1 MFFTGCVGYGAW
13 DFASSIRPHRPR
25 CTNGAHAHPAHP
37 HDAPQPP
44 GQPGPTVGA
53 FGHRQDKDPRA
64 YDTRVPRM
72 LTRRTHHP
80 VAVENSMFHGTRR
93 FSRGPRRMLQVRTSS
108 ASIAL
113 STDRGPLPSDPNAPL
128 PPSERTPLPSPSPRQ
143 SPINFV
149 VSITDTHI
157 NRTQALHYEK

>member
-44 GQPGPTVGA
+44 GATRPDSRSA

-113 STDRGPLPSDPNAPL
+113 STDRGPLPSDPNALSSAVRRTHPTQTHPATIPF
-128 PPSERTPLPSPSPRQ
+128 PPTKSNQLCC
-143 SPINFV
+143 IN
-149 VSITDTHI
+149 
-157 NRTQALHYEK
+157 N